1 MDLKPGTR
9 MSSAVCETQIVI
21 VRPPNRTIVLE
32 CGGHPM
38 GESIDAS
45 PEPAFSDGTLL
56 GKRYTFEDAA
66 LEVLCV
72 KPGAGSLSVDGA
84 AMTEK
89 ETKQLPSSD

>member
-21 VRPPNRTIVLE
+21 VRPPNRPIVLE
-32 CGGHPM
+32 CGGYPM
-38 GESIDAS
+38 GESTDDV
-45 PEPAFSDGTLL
+45 PEQQFSDGTLL

-72 KPGAGSLSVDGA
+72 KPGAGSLSVGGK
-84 AMTEK
+84 AMTVK